1 MNPLIIFQSFSRAS
15 RVKKV
20 NHLLPLVIVTIV
32 IIFLIVGTGF
42 SEESASPTI
51 PKNSKDNRFVNNGDH
66 TITDTKTGIMWLQM
80 DSFQQTGHW
89 MNWKESFDY
98 IKNLNSKGFASYFD
112 WQMPTLADLRTLY
125 EPDKLNSSQ
134 VGREMKIHFDPIF
147 AKEGAGAHWSSEENG
162 KFNAFGFIF
171 NNGVRFSA
179 PKTARGRKAVRAM
192 RIANP

>member
-1 MNPLIIFQSFSRAS
+1 MNPLIISHSYSSFFRIKVFHIFQIMILIS
-15 RVKKV
+15 
-20 NHLLPLVIVTIV
+20 VIQLTDI
-32 IIFLIVGTGF
+32 GKGF
-42 SEESASPTI
+42 CNESTTSPNPTKSED
-51 PKNSKDNRFVNNGDH
+51 KRFIDNGDN

-80 DSFQQTGHW
+80 DSFQHTGHW

-98 IKNLNSKGFASYFD
+98 IKNLNSKGFANYFD

-147 AKEGAGAHWSSEENG
+147 AKKGAGAHWSSEENG